1 MSHTH
6 PFLNLKVQ
14 TYHPF
19 HIVDGSP
26 WPLTG
31 SLGSL
36 YLLTGIARCLHKFDN
51 NLILLGALI
60 ISFTVVQWW
69 RDIWRESTLQGKH
82 TIKVEAGIRLGIIL
96 FIVREVFFFFGFF
109 WAHFHSSLSPHVEI
123 KEWPPI
129 GVSTAQPLEVPL
141 LNTVLLLS
149 SGARLTWGHAAIIN
163 SIRFEAHIRL
173 GATMTLGILFS
184 FLQAI
189 EFDFCAF
196 SLSDSV
202 YGRTFYLAT
211 GFHGLHVLIG
221 ALFIVSIW
229 RRLYGCHLRGDHHFG
244 FEARAWY
251 WHFVDVVWL
260 FLFVSIYWWG
270 S

>member
-31 SLGSL
+31 SLGSF

-173 GATMTLGILFS
+173 GATMTLAILFS

-189 EFDFCAF
+189 EFDYCAF